1 MFNISKNRNS
11 SYLFQYVV
19 EINHNTA
26 CGAGGMGHGLDMPFL
41 TLARNLCKY

>member
-11 SYLFQYVV
+11 RYLFQYIV

-26 CGAGGMGHGLDMPFL
+26 CGAGGVGHGLDMPFFYIG
-41 TLARNLCKY
+41 KESV